1 RTGDAHL
8 RRAGAAAG
16 RRGRLGEQAL
26 LWRAR
31 ADRRQGLRQ
40 QVRGVRLRL
49 GPGQAGALQAPRP
62 RQGRRRLPRGQR
74 LPLPRRQ
81 RRPRLLHR
89 PGRLR
94 VGGLRHGADTRR
106 DHGRDGNEVTTADAT
121 TGTAD
126 PASTGTSAP
135 AAPRDRA
142 QRLRDTR
149 AKLESETDLWVA
161 TADPSGGGPH
171 LIPLSYHW
179 DGATFLI
186 STPRTSVTSRNLL
199 ADRRVRLSLGPT
211 RDVVVV
217 DATAEPADLADLG
230 SPA

>member
-1 RTGDAHL
+1 
-8 RRAGAAAG
+8 
-16 RRGRLGEQAL
+16 
-26 LWRAR
+26 
-31 ADRRQGLRQ
+31 
-40 QVRGVRLRL
+40 
-49 GPGQAGALQAPRP
+49 
-62 RQGRRRLPRGQR
+62 
-74 LPLPRRQ
+74 
-81 RRPRLLHR
+81 
-89 PGRLR
+89 
-94 VGGLRHGADTRR
+94 
-106 DHGRDGNEVTTADAT
+106 VTTADAT

-179 DGATFLI
+179 DGAAFLI

-217 DATAEPADLADLG
+217 DATAEPVDLADLG
-230 SPA
+230 SQAADAFAARTGFDPRTLGTPYQYFRLRPHRIQAWREADELPGRTLMRDGTWLT